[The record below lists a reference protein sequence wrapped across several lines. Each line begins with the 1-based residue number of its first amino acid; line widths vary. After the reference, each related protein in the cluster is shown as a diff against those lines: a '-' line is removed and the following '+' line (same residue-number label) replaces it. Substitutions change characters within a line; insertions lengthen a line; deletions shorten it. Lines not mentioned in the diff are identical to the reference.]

1 MEVYSGRV
9 LVPVIVIS
17 QEALCFEYSLPSL
30 HRVALLTT
38 LEWKLQLSFLPH

>member
-9 LVPVIVIS
+9 LVPVIVTS

-30 HRVALLTT
+30 HRVALITT